1 MGNAS
6 SSKAVNPSDGK
17 DKNTQCLKQDAQE
30 GNTSSEKFG
39 INQQPQKQIEVKSKE
54 QSSNE
59 DIDTDQLPQQLM
71 QGELEGY
78 ESNGHVNI
86 DLLPPHWKDH
96 VQKKPTACLTPISS
110 DTPLGLTYIDNRSNG
125 IDETIRCPVD
135 MDDKAFDDFAR
146 KYTEKTSF
154 EIPLS
159 LTETTMKQKLY
170 DCIKKC
176 LKKKGTLIKMGSI
189 LKNHNRLTLEVQ
201 NLKEENEELQKLQAK
216 KQKHQ
221 KKKSKKYL
229 KRVHDEVEEGKVLTK
244 EDSEELGKQY
254 DSLNENLPYVVKEN
268 DQKSK
273 NDWIRIHDQVEQE
286 RKKVKDLECKLKQI
300 EEEKEHLLTRL
311 SKIAGSKLTSNNP
324 DIADLNDD
332 NRPTKLAE
340 KFSQLYDDAWTDS
353 MEELTGGELRLDDR
367 AAIGFLL
374 RIVMTAYNFCS
385 GSRSMFLDLTDCQT
399 IMTCKDTGEM
409 KVVTK
414 LPEAMVPDIQQAL
427 KTCLRAKET
436 TLISEMQEK
445 FADTLHGIL
454 SDITTRVKSSVSHE
468 HTMNPFEDNVRR
480 NNPPDYCLHDFSTAH
495 LQSKGNED
503 NLQTTKK
510 SKKRRKK
517 VAHSENADSSQPCNE
532 QYSGDRCSLKK
543 KQFCGQMGAPSFFQT
558 ISSSQFTKTTH
569 FAERCVELCWFM
581 QTTQPPIHLSTRF
594 SADGMKNNDIFRAYM
609 KSGKEVDYIVWPVMY
624 LYENGPVLN
633 KGIAQPK

>member
-1 MGNAS
+1 
-6 SSKAVNPSDGK
+6 
-17 DKNTQCLKQDAQE
+17 
-30 GNTSSEKFG
+30 
-39 INQQPQKQIEVKSKE
+39 
-54 QSSNE
+54 
-59 DIDTDQLPQQLM
+59 M

-110 DTPLGLTYIDNRSNG
+110 DTPLGLTYIDNSFIDDVKWFFNLLAAYKQQTHNILEFLSKSNG